1 MQNNMPMTEMP
12 KPPRTLTILL
22 GVILVLWTMTV
33 FLPARYFQFVNWDDY
48 DEVVQ
53 NPLLHP
59 ASAQNLA
66 NIWSGPYLRLYA
78 PLSYSAWWL
87 IMRLPDAASDPGL
100 FHLLNILL
108 HLASVALVFSIVRV
122 CVKSPM
128 AAFGG
133 AAIFAL
139 HPLQVESVAWVS
151 EMNNLLAAALS
162 LAAIRMY
169 LSFRLTAE
177 KTRWWKYAIA
187 SALYLLALFA
197 KPTAVVAPLIAV
209 ILDMGFLRSSRQRVL
224 VEIVPWFC
232 LAGIFAWVAH
242 QSQASSGA
250 RWLDRPIIAVDALA
264 FYWGKILW
272 PMDLTIDYGRTPAR
286 VLNGNLWPG
295 NLAIVAALVVILWLL
310 WRTHRGIALAAMV
323 LLAGVLP
330 VLGFVGFGYQEYST
344 VADHFVYLGMLGP
357 SLAGAVI
364 LAAAPGR
371 WALPL
376 AAALGV
382 GLAVLCAKQLK
393 MWRNNATLVA
403 RAMEIDPGSSIA
415 NDIVGTELNHAHQP
429 RLAIPYFSAAIA
441 RDPQNPFF
449 HYNLADAY
457 YWSGQYE
464 KAIDEFETAI
474 PFFHPPSAKAMNNLG
489 LSYAKAGRTADAIAE
504 FRGILAIDPHNA
516 DARYNLHI
524 LTGDVPGN

>member
-1 MQNNMPMTEMP
+1 MQNNVPMSQIT
-12 KPPRTLTILL
+12 KIPRTLTILL
-22 GVILVLWTMTV
+22 GVILILWTLAV
-33 FLPARYFQFVNWDDY
+33 FLPARHFQFVNWDDY

-59 ASAQNLA
+59 ASAEHLGD
-66 NIWSGPYLRLYA
+66 IWSGPYLRLYA

-87 IMRLPDAASDPGL
+87 IMQLPDAAGDPGL

-108 HLASVALVFSIVRV
+108 HLASVALVFSIIRV

-139 HPLQVESVAWVS
+139 HPVQVESVAWVS
-151 EMNNLLAAALS
+151 EMNNLLAAMLS

-169 LSFRLTAE
+169 LSYRVAAD
-177 KTRWWKYAIA
+177 KGRWWRYAIA
-187 SALYLLALFA
+187 LALYLLALFA

-209 ILDMGFLRSSRQRVL
+209 ILDWGFLRSRWQQIFIAML
-224 VEIVPWFC
+224 PWFC
-232 LAGIFAWVAH
+232 LAGIFAWVTH
-242 QSQASSGA
+242 QSQASPGA
-250 RWLDRPIIAVDALA
+250 RWLDRPIIAMDALA

-272 PMDLTIDYGRTPAR
+272 PVDMTIDYGRTPAR
-286 VLNGNLWPG
+286 VLGGNLWPG
-295 NLAIVAALVVILWLL
+295 NLAIVATLAVILWLL
-310 WRTHRGIALAAMV
+310 WRTHRGIGLGAMV

-357 SLAGAVI
+357 SLAGAAI
-364 LAAAPGR
+364 LASAPGR

-382 GLAVLCAKQLK
+382 GLAVLCARQLK
-393 MWRNNATLVA
+393 IWQNNATLVA

-415 NDIVGTELNHAHQP
+415 NDIVGVELNHAHQP
-429 RLAIPYFSAAIA
+429 LLAIPYFSTAIA
-441 RDPQNPFF
+441 RDPQNPAF

-464 KAIDEFETAI
+464 KAIAEFETAI
-474 PFFHPPSAKAMNNLG
+474 PLFHPPSEKAMNNLG

-504 FRGILAIDPHNA
+504 FRGILAMDPHNA
-516 DARYNLHI
+516 DARYNLRI
-524 LTGDVPGN
+524 LTGGVPGN